1 MKTIK
6 NADWASKGLSGRGP
20 TCKMVACLDSFL
32 HKWVAK

>member
-6 NADWASKGLSGRGP
+6 NAAWASKGLSGRGP
-20 TCKMVACLDSFL
+20 CKMVVCLDSFL

>member
-6 NADWASKGLSGRGP
+6 NAAWASKGLSGRGP
-20 TCKMVACLDSFL
+20 TCKMVVCLDSFL